1 MTPRDAEATREKIL
15 AAALA
20 EFSEKGIAGA
30 RVDAIA
36 ARAQVNKRMLYYYF
50 GSKDELFQEILQRR
64 LVDRPLHSGFSPLGE
79 RQRGIEGQDD
89 YVRLVMWEAL
99 QTSADQPAN
108 AESRRALFQSLIDAV
123 VDAQRDGVLPDD
135 LDPAQVVLSEL
146 VLVLGPFLVPQLTQ
160 LITGLSVHD
169 PEFLE
174 NRRVFL
180 SRLEQHL
187 RVPVTVRD

>member
-1 MTPRDAEATREKIL
+1 MAPRDAEATREKIL

-64 LVDRPLHSGFSPLGE
+64 LVDRPIHAGFSSLGE
-79 RQRGIEGQDD
+79 RQREIERDDD

-99 QTSADQPAN
+99 QTPADEPAN
-108 AESRRALFQSLIDAV
+108 AESRRELFESLIDIV
-123 VDAQRDGVLPDD
+123 VGRQRDGVLPDD

-146 VLVLGPFLVPQLTQ
+146 LLVLGPFLLPQLTR

-174 NRRVFL
+174 TRRVFL
-180 SRLEQHL
+180 TRLERHL
-187 RVPVTVRD
+187 RQPVAVRD

>member
-1 MTPRDAEATREKIL
+1 MAPRDAEATREKIL

-36 ARAQVNKRMLYYYF
+36 TRAQVNKRMLYYYF

-64 LVDRPLHSGFSPLGE
+64 LVDRPIHVGFSSLGE
-79 RQRGIEGQDD
+79 RQREIERDDD

-99 QTSADQPAN
+99 QTPADEPAN
-108 AESRRALFQSLIDAV
+108 AESRRAFFESLIDTV
-123 VDAQRDGVLPDD
+123 VTLQRDGLLPDD
-135 LDPAQVVLSEL
+135 LDPPQVVLSEL
-146 VLVLGPFLVPQLTQ
+146 LLVLGPFVLPQLTQ
-160 LITGLSVHD
+160 LITGRSVHD

-174 NRRVFL
+174 TRRVFL
-180 SRLEQHL
+180 TRLERHL
-187 RVPVTVRD
+187 RQPVAVRD